1 MRAEVHDVS
10 MSSLQ
15 AQGVQAVTPTGFA
28 PLASLSPQREGLSS
42 TALGAGERAEA
53 SDVSAASLRTD
64 DVGQIPIA
72 FPLRVTRSYAAR
84 MAKGNLADPLL
95 LQVLPQVREALAV
108 PGYGADPVGDRA
120 AAALPGLLHKY
131 AGRVLLLATGACA
144 IHCRYCF
151 RREFPYGEF
160 QLTRQREADALAY
173 IAADPSIEEVIL
185 SGGDPLVLGDERL
198 EGLVRAL
205 ESIPHLTR
213 LRIHSRLPVVLPS
226 RITDGLLRVLGRSR
240 LQPVLVIHANHA
252 RELDSEVAAG
262 LRRLA
267 ETGVALLNQTVL
279 LKGINDRPET
289 LAELSRRLFGLGVQ
303 PYYLH
308 VLDKAAGTAHFDL
321 PEEKALDLHSALRRR
336 LPGYLVPRLVREE
349 AGKPYKSLLG
359 SGD

>member
-1 MRAEVHDVS
+1 M
-10 MSSLQ
+10 
-15 AQGVQAVTPTGFA
+15 
-28 PLASLSPQREGLSS
+28 
-42 TALGAGERAEA
+42 RAEA
-53 SDVSAASLRTD
+53 SDVSAATSRTD

-84 MAKGNLADPLL
+84 MAKGDPADPLL
-95 LQVLPQVREALAV
+95 LQVLPQAQEMLTA

-120 AAALPGLLHKY
+120 AAAVPGLLHKY

-160 QLTRQREADALAY
+160 QLTRQRETNALAY

-198 EGLVRAL
+198 ESLIQAL
-205 ESIPHLTR
+205 ESIPHLVR

-226 RITDGLLRVLGRSR
+226 RITDGLLRILGSTR

-252 RELDSEVAAG
+252 RELDDEVATG

-267 ETGVALLNQTVL
+267 DVGVTLLNQTVL
-279 LKGINDRPET
+279 LKGINDSPEI
-289 LAELSRRLFGLGVQ
+289 LAELSRRLFGLGVH

-308 VLDKAAGTAHFDL
+308 LLDKAGGVAHFDT
-321 PEEKALDLHSALRRR
+321 PEEAAFELYEELRRR

-349 AGKPYKSLLG
+349 AGKPYKSLMVA
-359 SGD
+359 